1 MMTSTINYIERG
13 SGLHEAVRAA
23 GHTLSQING
32 QWTADDAAAVQALI
46 DGYTLAQAVAH
57 RQAEC
62 LAIAKRL
69 RDRAVAG
76 ISAGEMAG
84 WPIKLAEA
92 RAYAADPANAQTPM
106 LAAEAAARGV
116 TVADL
121 VGKVGCNSA
130 RFAAL
135 EAAIGGADGRHR
147 DALSKLSSFEA
158 VADYDLT
165 AGWPEV

>member
-1 MMTSTINYIERG
+1 MSPINYTEKGI
-13 SGLHEAVRAA
+13 GLHDAVRAA
-23 GHTLSQING
+23 GYRLEQVNG
-32 QWTADDAAAVQALI
+32 VWVADDATAVQAII
-46 DGYTLAQAVAH
+46 DGYTLAQAIAY

-62 LAIAKRL
+62 LSIAKAL
-69 RDRAVAG
+69 RDRVIAG

-92 RAYAADPANAQTPM
+92 RAFAADPAGAQTPM
-106 LAAEAAARGV
+106 LAAEAAVRGV

-121 VGKVGCNSA
+121 VAKVGGNST

-147 DALSKLSSFEA
+147 DTLAAMTTFDD
-158 VADYDLT
+158 VAAYDLT
-165 AGWPEV
+165 TGWPVV

>member
-1 MMTSTINYIERG
+1 MHPFTYVEKG
-13 SGLHEAVRAA
+13 QGLHTAFRAA
-23 GHTLSQING
+23 GVQVVQLDGVWMASN
-32 QWTADDAAAVQALI
+32 AAEAESVVQA
-46 DGYTLAQAVAH
+46 YTIEQAIAH

-62 LAIAKRL
+62 LAIAKGL
-69 RDRAVAG
+69 RDKAVSG

-92 RAYAADPANAQTPM
+92 RAFAADPANAQTPM

-116 TVADL
+116 TVAEL
-121 VGKVGCNSA
+121 VGKVGGNST

-147 DALSKLSSFEA
+147 DALAKLTTFED
-158 VADYDLT
+158 VAAYDLT
-165 AGWPEV
+165 VGWPVV

>member
-1 MMTSTINYIERG
+1 MTVQYTEKG
-13 SGLHEAVRAA
+13 VGLHTAIQAA
-23 GHTLSQING
+23 GHWLRQTDG
-32 QWTADDAAAVQALI
+32 QWVSSNDAAVQAII
-46 DGYTLAQAVAH
+46 DGYTLEQAIAH

-62 LAIAKRL
+62 LTLAKGL
-69 RDRAVAG
+69 RDKVVNG

-92 RAYAADPANAQTPM
+92 RAFAADPANAQTPM

-116 TVADL
+116 TVAEL
-121 VGKVGCNSA
+121 VGKVGGNST

-147 DALSKLSSFEA
+147 DALTKLTTFED
-158 VADYDLT
+158 VAAYDLT
-165 AGWPEV
+165 VGWPVV

>member
-1 MMTSTINYIERG
+1 MAIKYKECG
-13 SGLHEAVRAA
+13 PGLHVAIAAA
-23 GHTLSQING
+23 GLSLVEEDG
-32 QWTADDAAAVQALI
+32 QWVTDDEDGVQAII
-46 DGYTLAQAVAH
+46 DGYTVAQAIAA

-62 LAIAKRL
+62 LAIAKGL
-69 RDRAVAG
+69 RDKAISG

-92 RAYAADPANAQTPM
+92 RAFAADPAGAQTPM

-116 TVADL
+116 SVAEL
-121 VGKVGCNSA
+121 VGKVGGNSA

-147 DALSKLSSFEA
+147 DALAKLTTFDD
-158 VADYDLT
+158 VAAYDLT
-165 AGWPEV
+165 AGWPKV

>member
-1 MMTSTINYIERG
+1 MQAVTYTEKG
-13 SGLHEAVRAA
+13 AGLHDAVLSA
-23 GHTLSQING
+23 GRVLIHQDGDWL
-32 QWTADDAAAVQALI
+32 ADDAAAVQAII
-46 DGYTLAQAVAH
+46 DGYTLAQAIAY

-69 RDRAVAG
+69 RDKAVAG

-106 LAAEAAARGV
+106 LAAEASARGV

-121 VGKVGCNSA
+121 VGRVGTNSA
-130 RFAAL
+130 NFAAL
-135 EAAIGGADGRHR
+135 ESAIGGTDGRHR
-147 DALSKLSSFEA
+147 DALALLTTFSD
-158 VADYDLT
+158 VAAYDLT
-165 AGWPEV
+165 AGWPVV